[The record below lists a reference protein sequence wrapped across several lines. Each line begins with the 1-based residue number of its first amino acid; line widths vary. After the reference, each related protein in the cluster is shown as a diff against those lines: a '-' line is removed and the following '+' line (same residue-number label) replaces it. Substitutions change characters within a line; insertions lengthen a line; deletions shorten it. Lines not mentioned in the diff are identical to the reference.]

1 MVKGSFHN
9 SNASIL
15 KTKYNAYTRKTVQST
30 SLPDFLNNESGQ
42 RYLKKIYIYFNNGNK
57 HLTVENWKAA
67 HDVSLK

>member
-1 MVKGSFHN
+1 MVKSSFHN

-42 RYLKKIYIYFNNGNK
+42 RYFKKKKKIFNNGNK
-57 HLTVENWKAA
+57 HLIVENWKAA

>member
-1 MVKGSFHN
+1 MVKSSFHN

-42 RYLKKIYIYFNNGNK
+42 RYFKKKNYFNNGNK
-57 HLTVENWKAA
+57 HLIVENWKAA